1 MSEDVT
7 YLIAEEKWTALIGR
21 FMMDF
26 ASIEDCVHRV
36 IKFYV
41 EKTLIK
47 DSQISEN
54 FRVRLELFK
63 AVMAECFIDTD
74 TTEFESTID
83 EIGRLYLTRNLIAH
97 SSLSYDFKEDAER
110 NMNFIGFNISG
121 RRKDDIS
128 VDFEQLTDAVSK
140 LKQCRTDLAKYMMQ
154 FHVVEFQSTY
164 HSSPVA

>member
-7 YLIAEEKWTALIGR
+7 YLIAEEKWTSLIGR

-63 AVMAECFIDTD
+63 AVMAECFIDSD

-97 SSLSYDFKEDAER
+97 NSLSYAFEEDKDG
-110 NMNFIGFNISG
+110 NMNFMGFTISA
-121 RRKDDIS
+121 RKKANVEINFDS
-128 VDFEQLTDAVSK
+128 FTEEVSK

-154 FHVVEFQSTY
+154 FHVAEFQKTY
-164 HSSPVA
+164 ESASQ

>member
-97 SSLSYDFKEDAER
+97 NSLSYAFEEDNDG
-110 NMNFIGFNISG
+110 NMNFMGFTISA
-121 RRKDDIS
+121 RKKANVEINFDS
-128 VDFEQLTDAVSK
+128 FSEEVPK